1 MYDRV
6 LSTLDFQPNITYTKS
21 MKKVQSNS
29 MFNSDLTPMFDGCVM
44 MNEASMK
51 DKAVMAALQALYE
64 DDFKFRS
71 TNFDH
76 VTFDQFIGK

>member
-1 MYDRV
+1 
-6 LSTLDFQPNITYTKS
+6 
-21 MKKVQSNS
+21 MKKVNSNS

-44 MNEASMK
+44 MNENAK
-51 DKAVMAALQALYE
+51 HDEAVMNVLAELQA
-64 DDFKFRS
+64 DQFKFRS

>member
-1 MYDRV
+1 M
-6 LSTLDFQPNITYTKS
+6 S
-21 MKKVQSNS
+21 MKQTKT

-51 DKAVMAALQALYE
+51 DKAVMSALQALYE

>member
-1 MYDRV
+1 
-6 LSTLDFQPNITYTKS
+6 
-21 MKKVQSNS
+21 MKKVNSNP
-29 MFNSDLTPMFDGCVM
+29 MFKSDLTPMFNGSVM

-71 TNFDH
+71 TNYDH
-76 VTFDQFIGK
+76 ITIDQFMGK